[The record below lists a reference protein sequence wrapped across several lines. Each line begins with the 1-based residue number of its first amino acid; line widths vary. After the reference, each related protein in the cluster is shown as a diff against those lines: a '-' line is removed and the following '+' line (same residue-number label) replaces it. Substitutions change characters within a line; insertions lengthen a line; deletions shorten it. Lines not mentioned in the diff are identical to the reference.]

1 MPNTLNQ
8 TQELFQILLSQFPTD
23 GTAQDC
29 SIIFHRDQLK
39 KRPDPK
45 NSKSEDCANYLPTML
60 RNIGME
66 TKADIIESQFLLANK
81 KKKTSKKRFLEA
93 LAGNESVDIKSIG
106 PYYIQVFYKATPSSD
121 TLINGT
127 DNAWP
132 PQWFRNICSY
142 FFLFRKKP
150 EEEISLIDNGGDNEE
165 GNGIDIDGGDIEKD
179 DNMNDDCGNDL
190 GDLLDTNSNHL
201 DNLDDGDGGVS
212 GDDGGLL
219 DFPDKQIIM
228 PPLVKSPNGIH
239 LSAIDQRCAI
249 EGTSPEHTFGIAEQE
264 EESAVA
270 NVEPSQAPQMQLQEE
285 NDALAATVG
294 DLVSPPSKG
303 GGAIKTPSG
312 KTVVVLKKLYPKK
325 SFATIAATPKKG
337 FQFNVRSTTK
347 LKREKTRLET
357 SRITAILH
365 SAASQDFNS
374 AKQIL
379 ASVVKGIDGM
389 SEGLSMEL
397 RKKSDTSTTENAIIM
412 SLEQT
417 LQDLNARGRRTKEN
431 QNLQDS
437 ILFGL
442 FYHLPP
448 SRIPAVAKR
457 FSLNKHTIAKISK
470 QCNEVRLNALTQHEG
485 NLMYFPLN
493 KKKRKDAHSENG
505 AIECVLA
512 YCHSDENGTR
522 IESNLNAIKI
532 WLNDKSHPCKK
543 SQRAS
548 DESFEFH
555 PGRTWDGV
563 VNSNEKYEDFCASE
577 EYLCWRS
584 RQNNPATA
592 SIGKSSF
599 MASICPCVKEPRNE
613 DCADVYMSALSH
625 TMRAIKKGCI
635 INNVWR
641 CDCIGYHS
649 TFATHME
656 ERAQRLESMNE
667 TRERMN
673 DTSISVSNPIT
684 RAEEEVPLQVA
695 LEESSSSVTSMTA
708 ASSMTPSSSSST
720 TMSSSAATMPSSSIE
735 APAISIIP
743 ASSAT
748 SVLPAPESATANH
761 SRSEEI
767 ESGQGGNE
775 ENLND
780 DEEDLLAG
788 LQMEDSPL
796 PLNKMVCS
804 TAKSLVEHLC
814 CSRVLKPKLQCS
826 VGYGKATIRTP
837 SFIPFACV
845 TSSKKKVAGKVTTK
859 PNCDK
864 CGTKK
869 LLKNVEKCPLFNDD
883 VKLLD
888 VMVWEKVEIHGS
900 SQDELRPQRMT
911 MQGLVKHLK
920 KTLGVSRFHVMD
932 YEWKDHGRK
941 LDCKLS
947 NPKNTILFGTDFS
960 ATANLQASERDNSAM
975 DSHAIIAVYLIYHN
989 WRTVLY
995 ATMSDDD
1002 GKNIINLDTS
1012 DDEIREMSEDWV
1024 MVDGGECKV
1033 CECDCV
1039 QFIGESETKS
1049 KDNNHQFH
1057 NACFDDLVEDYDDQQ
1072 KIRETLSSTN
1082 SWVSVSIEEKD
1093 GKLLISLHQ

>member
-1 MPNTLNQ
+1 MPDTLNQ
-8 TQELFQILLSQFPTD
+8 TQELFQMLLSQFPTD
-23 GTAQDC
+23 GSAQDC

-60 RNIGME
+60 RNIGLK
-66 TKADIIESQFLLANK
+66 TKADDIESQFLFANK
-81 KKKTSKKRFLEA
+81 KKKTSKNRFLEA
-93 LAGNESVDIKSIG
+93 LLAGNESVDIRLIG
-106 PYYIQVFYKATPSSD
+106 SYYIEVFYKATSSSD

-127 DNAWP
+127 DNAFP

-142 FFLFRKKP
+142 IFLFRKNP
-150 EEEISLIDNGGDNEE
+150 EEEISLIDNGGDDEE

-179 DNMNDDCGNDL
+179 DNMNDDCGNDP
-190 GDLLDTNSNHL
+190 NHL
-201 DNLDDGDGGVS
+201 DNLDDGDDGDDGGS

-219 DFPDKQIIM
+219 HSPDEQIIM
-228 PPLVKSPNGIH
+228 SPLVKSPNGIH
-239 LSAIDQRCAI
+239 LSSIDQRCAI
-249 EGTSPEHTFGIAEQE
+249 EGTSPEDTFGIAEE
-264 EESAVA
+264 EESVA
-270 NVEPSQAPQMQLQEE
+270 NVEPSQAPQMQLLQEE
-285 NDALAATVG
+285 TALATVG
-294 DLVSPPSKG
+294 DLLLPSPKG

-312 KTVVVLKKLYPKK
+312 KTAQVLKQLYPKK
-325 SFATIAATPKKG
+325 SGATIAATPKKG

-347 LKREKTRLET
+347 LKREKTRLEA
-357 SRITAILH
+357 SRVTAILH
-365 SAASQDFNS
+365 SAAYQDFNS

-389 SEGLSMEL
+389 SEGLSIEL
-397 RKKSDTSTTENAIIM
+397 RKKSDTITTENAIVM
-412 SLEQT
+412 SLDQT

-437 ILFGL
+437 ILFGVL
-442 FYHLPP
+442 YHLPT
-448 SRIPAVAKR
+448 SCIPAVAKI

-485 NLMYFPLN
+485 NLMYFPLY

-532 WLNDKSHPCKK
+532 WLNDKGHPCKK
-543 SQRAS
+543 SLRAS

-635 INNVWR
+635 INNFWR

-656 ERAQRLESMNE
+656 ERAQRLESINE
-667 TRERMN
+667 TRERMR
-673 DTSISVSNPIT
+673 DTSISVSNPVT
-684 RAEEEVPLQVA
+684 RAEEEVPLSVA
-695 LEESSSSVTSMTA
+695 LESSSSMTSMTA
-708 ASSMTPSSSSST
+708 ASSLTPSSST
-720 TMSSSAATMPSSSIE
+720 SAATMPSSIA
-735 APAISIIP
+735 APASSAIP

-748 SVLPAPESATANH
+748 SALPAPESAIANH
-761 SRSEEI
+761 SREEM

-796 PLNKMVCS
+796 PLNKMVRS
-804 TAKSLVEHLC
+804 TAKSLVEHSC

-864 CGTKK
+864 CGIEK
-869 LLKNVEKCPLFNDD
+869 LLKIVEKCPLFNDD
-883 VKLLD
+883 VKLID

-900 SQDELRPQRMT
+900 TQDELRPQRMT

-920 KTLGVSRFHVMD
+920 KTLGVARFHVMD

-1057 NACFDDLVEDYDDQQ
+1057 NACFDDLVEDYDDRR
-1072 KIRETLSSTN
+1072 KIRETLSSTD
-1082 SWVSVSIEEKD
+1082 SWVSANIEEKD